1 MQELTSQFSKDTV
14 VGDQILLPRDIYVE
28 DSVQNKLEVSSK
40 ILGKEQIINITQ
52 SDNVAP
58 KCLLKKC
65 NNVVVNI
72 YNK

>member
-1 MQELTSQFSKDTV
+1 V
-14 VGDQILLPRDIYVE
+14 

-58 KCLLKKC
+58 NCLLKEC
-65 NNVVVNI
+65 NNVVVHI

>member
-1 MQELTSQFSKDTV
+1 V
-14 VGDQILLPRDIYVE
+14 

-58 KCLLKKC
+58 KGLLKEC

>member
-1 MQELTSQFSKDTV
+1 MNLFHTFAAHCIV
-14 VGDQILLPRDIYVE
+14 

-58 KCLLKKC
+58 KCLLKEC